1 MAIKV
6 DKDWRKKEESY
17 GEIVKKYPTISPFII
32 TQIDVQRRGVEYTR
46 KALDQV
52 DKTIHQ
58 TGKVGEAD
66 IPVSLLLRDGTSI
79 CTSIFSEAGVNAPL
93 NQRDRYLVDVVDD
106 RIVLVDEDQVIDEVF
121 YWEKPRYFDKL
132 TSNGTPMGQVV
143 DARPQRFHINMNKY
157 CHFWDTPGHGCKYC
171 GIGASGQKFRGCANE
186 LVNFDEVREV
196 MQEIIKE
203 KGRFTGVVL
212 TGGSILSGDELL
224 DDELEGYIK
233 TLQAVGTAF
242 STKKFPSQ
250 VNSTAFNE
258 RQLIRLYEETGLTSY
273 TTDFEVFDE
282 KLYQWIC
289 PGKAHYLPHEEVK
302 KRLYK
307 AVEIFGKGQVNTG
320 IVSGVEMAEPQ
331 GYQSEQEALKMNFE
345 FAEELASHGVG
356 LKHDVWNVVP
366 GSIFFRQSTPSL
378 DYYVHLTKGFYE
390 IMCKYGISTEMDNY
404 RKCGMH
410 ASINMDRI

>member
-6 DKDWRKKEESY
+6 DEDWRKKEESY
-17 GEIVKKYPTISPFII
+17 REIVKKYPTVSPFII
-32 TQIDVQRRGVEYTR
+32 TQIDVQRRGVEYTP
-46 KALDQV
+46 KALEKV
-52 DKTIHQ
+52 DRAIHQ
-58 TGKVGEAD
+58 TGRVGNAD

-79 CTSIFSEAGVNAPL
+79 CTSIFSEAGVKAPM

-106 RIVLVDEDQVIDEVF
+106 RIVLVDEEQIIDEVF

-132 TSNGTPMGQVV
+132 TSKGTLMGKVV
-143 DARPQRFHINMNKY
+143 DARPQRFHINVNKY

-171 GIGASGQKFRGCANE
+171 GIGAEGQKFRGCANE
-186 LVNFDEVREV
+186 LVDFDEVREV
-196 MQEIIKE
+196 MQEIVKE

-212 TGGSILSGDELL
+212 TGGSILSGEELLEDEL
-224 DDELEGYIK
+224 DSYIK

-289 PGKAHYLPHEEVK
+289 PGKAYHLPHDELK

-320 IVSGVEMAEPQ
+320 IVSGVELAQPH
-331 GYQSEQEALKMNFE
+331 GYQSEEEALKMNFE
-345 FAEELASHGVG
+345 VAEELAGHGVG

-390 IMCKYGISTEMDNY
+390 IMCKYGINTEMDNY